1 MIRDSRTARLAV
13 GGVLAVAA
21 AVTVSAGTRPFG
33 VLVALLAA
41 VLLVELSDILGR
53 DGARPVLPAAAIPAL
68 GLPLTAVVTPDGTWE
83 RLPVFLAGMLLAGFA
98 LLLVGGRRRRVT
110 EALAG
115 TCLAGT
121 VIGLGAGS
129 LVLLRALPGG
139 FAWALA
145 TLLLT
150 AIPAAVVWTARELV
164 GQPARITAAAA
175 LVAVGIVAGVLI
187 AVYDPALS
195 PTVIVGLAVIGWAAD
210 VLARPLRPRGAEP
223 GSAGLL
229 LPLLG
234 GCLLA
239 APAAYVLARI
249 VG

>member
-13 GGVLAVAA
+13 GCVLAVAA
-21 AVTVSAGTRPFG
+21 AVAMAAGARPFG

-41 VLLVELSDILGR
+41 AILVEVSAMMGR

-68 GLPLTAVVTPDGTWE
+68 GLPLAAAFAPEGTWE
-83 RLPVFLAGMLLAGFA
+83 RLPVFLVGMLLAGFV
-98 LLLVGGRRRRVT
+98 LLLVGGRRHRVT

-129 LVLLRALPGG
+129 LVLLRVVPGG
-139 FAWALA
+139 FAWVLA
-145 TLLLT
+145 TLLL
-150 AIPAAVVWTARELV
+150 AAVPAAVMWAARELA
-164 GQPARITAAAA
+164 GQPARIAAAA
-175 LVAVGIVAGVLI
+175 AVVAVGIVAGVLI
-187 AVYDPALS
+187 AVYDAALS
-195 PTVIVGLAVIGWAAD
+195 PTVIVGLAAIGWAAG
-210 VLARPLRPRGAEP
+210 VLGRALQLRGAEP
-223 GSAGLL
+223 AGLL

-239 APAAYVLARI
+239 APVAYVLARI